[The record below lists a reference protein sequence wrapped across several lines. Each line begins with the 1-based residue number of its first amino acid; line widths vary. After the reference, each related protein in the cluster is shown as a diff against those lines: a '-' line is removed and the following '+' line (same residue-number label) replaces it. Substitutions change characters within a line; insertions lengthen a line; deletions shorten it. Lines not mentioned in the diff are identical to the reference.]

1 MRERRVGL
9 DLATVQLDHPAM
21 RVTNEAAANGRE
33 RLDSRGRIRIR
44 VSTESQDIV
53 RDTAEGVLEWWL
65 VALNRAESAR
75 FWLLR

>member
-1 MRERRVGL
+1 M
-9 DLATVQLDHPAM
+9 
-21 RVTNEAAANGRE
+21 TNEAEANGRE

-65 VALNRAESAR
+65 VALNRVGGAR
-75 FWLLR
+75 FWSLR

>member
-1 MRERRVGL
+1 
-9 DLATVQLDHPAM
+9 M
-21 RVTNEAAANGRE
+21 RVTNEAEANGRE

-44 VSTESQDIV
+44 VSTKSQDIV

-65 VALNRAESAR
+65 VALNRAGGAR

>member
-1 MRERRVGL
+1 M
-9 DLATVQLDHPAM
+9 
-21 RVTNEAAANGRE
+21 TNEAEANGRE

-65 VALNRAESAR
+65 FALYRAGGAR
-75 FWLLR
+75 FWSLR